1 MRGSSRGAYA
11 DAKDVFDALSPEVSD
26 QAGFAD
32 DLFAI
37 NGLIDG
43 DAVLRRALS
52 DPSREG
58 DQKRGLATTLLQG
71 KVSDP
76 AVRVVAQLAAGRW
89 ADERD
94 LGDSLERLAVEAVL
108 SGAEREGRA
117 DRVEDELFRFE
128 RIVAANPD
136 LRDALT
142 NRQGDPLGKAVV
154 VEQLLEDKAAPETV
168 RLARQ
173 SVLAPRGRRLDRT
186 LEEYLAIAAKRRE
199 QVTAVVSTAVPLDVE
214 QQQRLAAALE
224 RIYSRKV
231 LLQLVHDPE
240 VVGGIRVQVGD
251 EVVDGTVIKRLDEA
265 RRHIAGA

>member
-11 DAKDVFDALSPEVSD
+11 DSLDVFEASLAGVPDRAAL
-26 QAGFAD
+26 AD
-32 DLFAI
+32 DLFAVS
-37 NGLIDG
+37 GLIDG
-43 DAVLRRALS
+43 DAVLRRALT

-58 DQKRGLATTLLQG
+58 DQKRNIATALLKG
-71 KVSDP
+71 KISEA
-76 AVRVVAQLAAGRW
+76 AVAIVAQLAAGRW

-94 LGDSLERLAVEAVL
+94 LGDSLERLAVQAVL
-108 SGAEREGRA
+108 GAAEQQGRA

-142 NRQGDPLGKAVV
+142 NRQGDPKGKAEV
-154 VEQLLEDKAAPETV
+154 VEKLLGGKAAPETV

-199 QVTAVVSTAVPLDVE
+199 QVTAVVSTAVALDAE
-214 QQQRLAAALE
+214 QQRRLAAALE

-251 EVVDGTVIKRLDEA
+251 EVVDGTVLKRLEQA